1 MFIQTTGQLQ
11 KSTTDDSYY
20 GSKFKIQNYGSR
32 YITYHL
38 LQSITLSNQFLSQ
51 LSLSLSLKF
60 NFALSN
66 PDHTIK
72 SKSAIDIRTLSSTTH
87 HFSIGVW

>member
-51 LSLSLSLKF
+51 LSLSLSKIQFRSLE
-60 NFALSN
+60 SR
-66 PDHTIK
+66 
-72 SKSAIDIRTLSSTTH
+72 SH
-87 HFSIGVW
+87 HKK